1 MSSAISR
8 KARDRAY
15 SVHNCLESWQV
26 EILSPSQFFGR
37 IACQHSCAGAL
48 QNVLTGFKVTNCAR
62 HFHHYIFLV
71 LRATRTHSRKF
82 ARIAGNLPAPVEGH
96 VRLRPLL
103 LHSAGRPCRW
113 DLCPFCCQHCAGCSR
128 RGNRIFNGLRRLP
141 IRTPHAITVEPK
153 LWVLVPG

>member
-1 MSSAISR
+1 VSSAISR

-82 ARIAGNLPAPVEGH
+82 ARIAGNLPCYFLLAGNSTHSRKFACTGGGTCPPAATAAALSWSAVSLGS
-96 VRLRPLL
+96 LSLL
-103 LHSAGRPCRW
+103 LPRSLDIVLDARDAGIG
-113 DLCPFCCQHCAGCSR
+113 FSM
-128 RGNRIFNGLRRLP
+128 
-141 IRTPHAITVEPK
+141 V
-153 LWVLVPG
+153 

>member
-8 KARDRAY
+8 KARDCAY

-82 ARIAGNLPAPVEGH
+82 ARIAGNLPCYFLLAGTSTHSRTFACTGGGTCPPAATAAALSWSAVSLGS
-96 VRLRPLL
+96 LSLL
-103 LHSAGRPCRW
+103 LPT
-113 DLCPFCCQHCAGCSR
+113 LCWMLETRESDFQWSQASS
-128 RGNRIFNGLRRLP
+128 N
-141 IRTPHAITVEPK
+141 
-153 LWVLVPG
+153 

>member
-8 KARDRAY
+8 KARDCAY

-82 ARIAGNLPAPVEGH
+82 ARIAGNLPCYFLLAGNSTHSRKFACTGEGTCPPAATAAALSWSA
-96 VRLRPLL
+96 VSLGSLSLL
-103 LHSAGRPCRW
+103 LPT
-113 DLCPFCCQHCAGCSR
+113 LCWMLETRESDFQWSQASS
-128 RGNRIFNGLRRLP
+128 N
-141 IRTPHAITVEPK
+141 
-153 LWVLVPG
+153 